1 MVQGSCA
8 FARVFATLGPKYA
21 LSNLMIQLNK
31 KVLNKTLKREF
42 LFIISMGFYC
52 IAFLNSF
59 VSCFRWG
66 LSFYS

>member
-8 FARVFATLGPKYA
+8 CARVFATLGPKYA

-42 LFIISMGFYC
+42 LFIISMGFT
-52 IAFLNSF
+52 A
-59 VSCFRWG
+59 
-66 LSFYS
+66 

>member
-8 FARVFATLGPKYA
+8 CARVFAKLGSK
-21 LSNLMIQLNK
+21 LSNLMIQLSK

-52 IAFLNSF
+52 VAFLNSF